1 MPACAFI
8 NVCTDRENLV
18 LATRYI
24 VQLIFSHT
32 SAPAGSWA
40 ARPLRF
46 LLCSEFYKAPRV
58 PASGR
63 GLAEPL
69 PVMLESEKRGRIGAE
84 LPGPVILYALQHRI
98 FALSAFAP
106 R

>member
-1 MPACAFI
+1 MCARTEKTLFWPPAISCSSSSLTLLHLQGAGLHGLFAF
-8 NVCTDRENLV
+8 
-18 LATRYI
+18 
-24 VQLIFSHT
+24 FSALSFT
-32 SAPAGSWA
+32 
-40 ARPLRF
+40 
-46 LLCSEFYKAPRV
+46 RV

-69 PVMLESEKRGRIGAE
+69 PVMLELEKRGRIGAE